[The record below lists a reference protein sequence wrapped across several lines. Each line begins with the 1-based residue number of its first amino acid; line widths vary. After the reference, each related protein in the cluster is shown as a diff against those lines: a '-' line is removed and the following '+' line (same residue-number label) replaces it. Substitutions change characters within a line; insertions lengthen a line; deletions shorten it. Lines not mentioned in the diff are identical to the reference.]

1 MAEPIDLKQIERN
14 VFRDYMRD
22 GLVDILFGTYFS
34 FIGFSLSSGA
44 VAAFIVFPVILFPL
58 LLRRLKERFTYPR
71 TGYVSLREGEPQA
84 APWIILGSFVAGL
97 VVLVA
102 VLIAKEIIAQPG
114 QWYRWIPLF
123 FGVWMAGTFVAL
135 ALRVGLVRYY
145 VDAGLALAA
154 GPASALLPLPGKLAN
169 IALFFG
175 AWGAVVLAWGVI
187 VFLRFLHAYPLPT
200 EGTGDVTG

>member
-22 GLVDILFGTYFS
+22 GLVDILFGAYFS

-84 APWIILGSFVAGL
+84 EPRIILGSFVAGL
-97 VVLVA
+97 LVLVA
-102 VLIAKEIIAQPG
+102 VLIAKEIIARPG

-145 VDAGLALAA
+145 VDAGVALVA

-169 IALFFG
+169 IALFFA

-187 VFLRFLHAYPLPT
+187 AFLRFLHAYPLPP